1 MGYLHFD
8 RVKIPQE
15 NLIFNDSSSIQLS
28 SVNRLLKEHGI
39 VLNNDDSNEEKATKQ
54 EEEEKKNLHIHSTN
68 KTSTFDDFLSSIIA
82 TNKNSAK
89 MEKNDEL
96 FFSSSKAAT
105 GNNGNFVFSPY
116 PFPKKKNISK
126 ENNNFLENSQVSL
139 SLDEELVWKA
149 SHSNN
154 NDINFNKDLFSGPI
168 STPIRNNTATNT
180 YNTDLNFPS
189 SSSSCSSPSSALYSK
204 NKNVNKR
211 RAYSSSSSVLSKEKR
226 KDLLNLKQLGSI
238 VEVPE
243 FKNLKDIYKCSV
255 HKISKRGRGRKMKCC
270 QTADDMFRI
279 ALKQRC
285 DSLGI
290 HDYSMYKRGRGRP
303 RKSMSTSRSASS
315 SQTPSFTEHEN
326 YNNNDANT
334 YNYII
339 NNNNNNLVQ
348 ENDSI
353 TAGSVIDQC
362 NNNNNNVQFKLN
374 QMQKQ
379 LEEQQSRL
387 NNQIKNM
394 NTQQQQQ
401 QQQQQQVTPLAGI
414 MALLQQQPS
423 SESSYKQKSQQSQ
436 VLYHQQEIDENFK
449 EPQMSFV
456 NTDNINDFII
466 HDFILPTKSN
476 NYTPSSMKISTQDEK
491 VNSHFDTLLSPIS
504 LTTSELVSPGRLNK
518 NGAISNLNSILAN
531 NLMNNISQQQHQEH
545 VPMVQENVVKSQVV
559 AGKLVEIKHDH
570 SLIDN
575 TTLHS
580 NCNNSDSKFLLQPK
594 KPKSYKK
601 KLNANSDEKYLHHIS
616 GKKIEIDPVTK
627 KLKCLFEGCDSQ
639 FKQKAYLSRHM
650 KKHSPIK
657 DYLCPYWSTCSF
669 SDSGKTDLF
678 DKRKTTFEKKL
689 SEKNLTHCVSDKAM
703 NRYVTTIQ
711 CHSKGN
717 FTRKDEFLMHLKSFH
732 VATDFKELPN
742 YACCVE
748 CGKEFGSIKEWYDSH
763 VSSLECQK
771 IINKEFNKGRELRRK
786 YEKEIREKEREN
798 SEKIL

>member
-1 MGYLHFD
+1 
-8 RVKIPQE
+8 
-15 NLIFNDSSSIQLS
+15 
-28 SVNRLLKEHGI
+28 
-39 VLNNDDSNEEKATKQ
+39 
-54 EEEEKKNLHIHSTN
+54 
-68 KTSTFDDFLSSIIA
+68 
-82 TNKNSAK
+82 
-89 MEKNDEL
+89 
-96 FFSSSKAAT
+96 
-105 GNNGNFVFSPY
+105 
-116 PFPKKKNISK
+116 
-126 ENNNFLENSQVSL
+126 
-139 SLDEELVWKA
+139 
-149 SHSNN
+149 
-154 NDINFNKDLFSGPI
+154 
-168 STPIRNNTATNT
+168 
-180 YNTDLNFPS
+180 
-189 SSSSCSSPSSALYSK
+189 
-204 NKNVNKR
+204 
-211 RAYSSSSSVLSKEKR
+211 
-226 KDLLNLKQLGSI
+226 
-238 VEVPE
+238 
-243 FKNLKDIYKCSV
+243 
-255 HKISKRGRGRKMKCC
+255 MKCC
-270 QTADDMFRI
+270 QTADDMFKI
-279 ALKQRC
+279 ALKQKC

-303 RKSMSTSRSASS
+303 RKSMSTSRCASS
-315 SQTPSFTEHEN
+315 SQTPIFTEHEN
-326 YNNNDANT
+326 YNSSDANK

-339 NNNNNNLVQ
+339 NNNNLNQ
-348 ENDSI
+348 ENEST

-387 NNQIKNM
+387 NKQIKNM
-394 NTQQQQQ
+394 NTQKQQK
-401 QQQQQQVTPLAGI
+401 QVTPLAGI

-423 SESSYKQKSQQSQ
+423 LDSNYKQKSQQSQ
-436 VLYHQQEIDENFK
+436 VLYHQQEIDGNFK

-466 HDFILPTKSN
+466 PEFTLHTKPNS
-476 NYTPSSMKISTQDEK
+476 YTSPSMKISTQDEK
-491 VNSHFDTLLSPIS
+491 VNSHLDTLLSPIS
-504 LTTSELVSPGRLNK
+504 LTTSELVSPGRFNN
-518 NGAISNLNSILAN
+518 NGAISNLNSILTN

-545 VPMVQENVVKSQVV
+545 VPMVQEDVVKSHLV
-559 AGKLVEIKHDH
+559 AGKLVEMKQDH

-575 TTLHS
+575 TNLHS
-580 NCNNSDSKFLLQPK
+580 NCNNSYSKSFPQTK
-594 KPKSYKK
+594 KTKSYKE
-601 KLNANSDEKYLHHIS
+601 KLNSKSNEKYLHHIS

-669 SDSGKTDLF
+669 SESGKTDLF

-689 SEKNLTHCVSDKAM
+689 SEKNLIHCISDKAM
-703 NRYVTTIQ
+703 NRYVTTMQ

-748 CGKEFGSIKEWYDSH
+748 CGKEFDSIKEWYDSH

-798 SEKIL
+798 TDKIF